1 MVILGIDPGLTR
13 CGYAALEATGATTA
27 RAVALGVV
35 RTAAADPLPARLAE
49 LRGEL
54 AALIAELQP
63 DVVAVEHVFFQVNVR
78 TAMSVGQASGLAL
91 AEAAAAGCEV
101 VQYTPNQ
108 VKEAVTGW
116 GAAGKEQV
124 QRMVQVRLGLADAT
138 QAGRRRRRR
147 RAGALPPGH
156 GPTAGPRGR
165 GDGRTAMI
173 GSLRGTVLER
183 GSDGRVLL
191 EVGGV
196 GYLVTVTPRTLA
208 ELEPTTSA
216 FLHVHHHIREDAQ
229 TLYGFPSR
237 SERATFD
244 VLVAT
249 HGVGPALALAILA
262 THTPS
267 ALVDIVASSDLASLC
282 LVPGVGK
289 KTAER
294 LLVELRSRL
303 SVPVLDD
310 ASPAGSSSA
319 VGDVREALAGLGY
332 GSEEIREALREVD
345 ASEHAG
351 AAPAGRAQGPGGA
364 SCVTS
369 SSTRRRPTSGRRS
382 RTPAS
387 APAASPT
394 SWASGS
400 SRSTCPWCS
409 RPPAGGGRPPTTCCS
424 PARPASARPR
434 CRASS
439 PSRWGCS
446 STSPPARRWSGPATS
461 PPSSPSSTTATSSSS
476 TRSTG
481 SRAPSRR
488 SSTRPWRTSSSTS
501 SSGRARRPPPSG

>member
-1 MVILGIDPGLTR
+1 
-13 CGYAALEATGATTA
+13 
-27 RAVALGVV
+27 
-35 RTAAADPLPARLAE
+35 
-49 LRGEL
+49 
-54 AALIAELQP
+54 
-63 DVVAVEHVFFQVNVR
+63 
-78 TAMSVGQASGLAL
+78 
-91 AEAAAAGCEV
+91 
-101 VQYTPNQ
+101 
-108 VKEAVTGW
+108 
-116 GAAGKEQV
+116 
-124 QRMVQVRLGLADAT
+124 
-138 QAGRRRRRR
+138 
-147 RAGALPPGH
+147 
-156 GPTAGPRGR
+156 
-165 GDGRTAMI
+165 MI

-249 HGVGPALALAILA
+249 HGVGPALGLAILA

-345 ASEHAG
+345 ASEHAELLLRDALKVLG
-351 AAPAGRAQGPGGA
+351 
-364 SCVTS
+364 
-369 SSTRRRPTSGRRS
+369 
-382 RTPAS
+382 
-387 APAASPT
+387 
-394 SWASGS
+394 
-400 SRSTCPWCS
+400 
-409 RPPAGGGRPPTTCCS
+409 
-424 PARPASARPR
+424 
-434 CRASS
+434 
-439 PSRWGCS
+439 
-446 STSPPARRWSGPATS
+446 ARRA
-461 PPSSPSSTTATSSSS
+461 
-476 TRSTG
+476 
-481 SRAPSRR
+481 
-488 SSTRPWRTSSSTS
+488 
-501 SSGRARRPPPSG
+501 

>member
-1 MVILGIDPGLTR
+1 
-13 CGYAALEATGATTA
+13 
-27 RAVALGVV
+27 
-35 RTAAADPLPARLAE
+35 
-49 LRGEL
+49 
-54 AALIAELQP
+54 
-63 DVVAVEHVFFQVNVR
+63 
-78 TAMSVGQASGLAL
+78 
-91 AEAAAAGCEV
+91 
-101 VQYTPNQ
+101 
-108 VKEAVTGW
+108 
-116 GAAGKEQV
+116 
-124 QRMVQVRLGLADAT
+124 
-138 QAGRRRRRR
+138 
-147 RAGALPPGH
+147 
-156 GPTAGPRGR
+156 
-165 GDGRTAMI
+165 MI

-345 ASEHAG
+345 ASEHAELLLRDALKVLG
-351 AAPAGRAQGPGGA
+351 
-364 SCVTS
+364 
-369 SSTRRRPTSGRRS
+369 
-382 RTPAS
+382 
-387 APAASPT
+387 
-394 SWASGS
+394 
-400 SRSTCPWCS
+400 
-409 RPPAGGGRPPTTCCS
+409 
-424 PARPASARPR
+424 
-434 CRASS
+434 
-439 PSRWGCS
+439 
-446 STSPPARRWSGPATS
+446 ARRA
-461 PPSSPSSTTATSSSS
+461 
-476 TRSTG
+476 
-481 SRAPSRR
+481 
-488 SSTRPWRTSSSTS
+488 
-501 SSGRARRPPPSG
+501 